1 MVAAGPPRARSHPRR
16 AIVGAVEA
24 ECTIGVDVG
33 GTKIDVGVV
42 ERDGTIVRSERRP
55 TPVESTEALLT
66 GLAAAVESVRDETV
80 AAVGIGI
87 PSTIDQRAGTAV
99 FSVNIP
105 LAGIDV
111 RGWATETFGLPA
123 AIDNDANCAA
133 LAEWRAGAGRGTT
146 DMVMITLG
154 TGIGG
159 GLILGGR
166 LYRGWIGAGA
176 ELGHMVVDGGGAPC
190 QGHCTGLGH
199 LEGLSSGRAVDA
211 AAERLLGAGS
221 GTPELVAAAR
231 GGDERALDAI
241 ESAGRWLGVGIASI
255 VNLLNP
261 ELVVIGGG
269 FGEAFDLLIGPAREV
284 LARDGVVPARDVVRI
299 VPAELGSD
307 AGLIGAALV
316 GFEALDAAGVP
327 AAHS

>member
-1 MVAAGPPRARSHPRR
+1 VTGGELSSAPM
-16 AIVGAVEA
+16 A
-24 ECTIGVDVG
+24 EERTIGVDVG
-33 GTKIDVGVV
+33 GTKIVVGVV
-42 ERDGTIVRSERRP
+42 ERDGTLVRVERRP
-55 TPVESTEALLT
+55 TPVESTDALLA
-66 GLAAAVESVRDETV
+66 GLAEAVASVRDDSV

-87 PSTIDQRAGTAV
+87 PSAIDQRSGTAV

-105 LAGIDV
+105 LADVDV
-111 RGWATETFGLPA
+111 RTWAAETFGLPA

-133 LAEWRAGAGRGTT
+133 LAEWQAGAGRGTT
-146 DMVMITLG
+146 DMIMITLG

-176 ELGHMVVDGGGAPC
+176 ELGHIVVDADGAAC
-190 QGHCTGLGH
+190 QGHCKGRGH
-199 LEGLSSGRAVDA
+199 LEALASGRAVDA
-211 AAERLLGAGS
+211 
-221 GTPELVAAAR
+221 VAARILGPGADTPQLVVAAS
-231 GGDERALDAI
+231 GGDEAALEALAT
-241 ESAGRWLGVGIASI
+241 AGRWLGAGIASL

-261 ELVVIGGG
+261 ELIVVGGG

-299 VPAELGSD
+299 VPAELGAD

-316 GFEALDAAGVP
+316 GFEALGAAGV
-327 AAHS
+327 AVARG

>member
-1 MVAAGPPRARSHPRR
+1 MS
-16 AIVGAVEA
+16 A
-24 ECTIGVDVG
+24 ERTIGVDVG
-33 GTKIDVGVV
+33 GTKIVVGLV
-42 ERDGTIVRSERRP
+42 ERDGTIARMERRP
-55 TPVESTEALLT
+55 TRVESTRSVLE
-66 GLAAAVESVRDETV
+66 GIGDAVDAIRDDSV

-87 PSTIDQRAGTAV
+87 PSAIDQRTGTAV

-111 RGWATETFGLPA
+111 RSWAAERFGLPA

-146 DMVMITLG
+146 DMIMITLG

-159 GLILGGR
+159 GLILGGH

-176 ELGHMVVDGGGAPC
+176 ELGHIVVDGNGPAC
-190 QGHCTGLGH
+190 QGNCTGRGH
-199 LEGLSSGRAVDA
+199 LERVASGRAVDA
-211 AAERLLGAGS
+211 AAERLLGPGA

-231 GGDERALDAI
+231 EGNEAAGEAI
-241 ESAGRWLGVGIASI
+241 AEAGRWLGIGIASL
-255 VNLLNP
+255 VSLLNP

-269 FGEAFDLLIGPAREV
+269 FGEAFDLLIDPIREMV
-284 LARDGVVPARDVVRI
+284 ARDGVAPARDVVRI
-299 VPAELGSD
+299 LPAELGPD

-316 GFEALDAAGVP
+316 GFEALGAAGVP
-327 AAHS
+327 AARG

>member
-1 MVAAGPPRARSHPRR
+1 MAGER
-16 AIVGAVEA
+16 
-24 ECTIGVDVG
+24 TIGVDVG
-33 GTKIDVGVV
+33 GTKIVVGVV
-42 ERDGTIVRSERRP
+42 ERDGTIVRVERRP
-55 TPVESTEALLT
+55 TPVDSTESLLA
-66 GLAAAVESVRDETV
+66 GLADAVESVRDESV

-87 PSTIDQRAGTAV
+87 PSAIDQRSGTAV

-105 LAGIDV
+105 LADVDV
-111 RGWATETFGLPA
+111 REWAADTFGLPA

-159 GLILGGR
+159 GLILGGK

-176 ELGHMVVDGGGAPC
+176 ELGHIVVDGDDDSPC
-190 QGHCTGLGH
+190 QGNCTGHGH
-199 LEGLSSGRAVDA
+199 LEALASGRAVDIV
-211 AAERLLGAGS
+211 AERLLGPGA
-221 GTPELVAAAR
+221 GTPQLVAAAR
-231 GGDERALDAI
+231 NGNDAAREALEA
-241 ESAGRWLGVGIASI
+241 AGRWLGTGIASI

-269 FGEAFDLLIGPAREV
+269 FGEAFDLLIGPLREV
-284 LARDGVVPARDVVRI
+284 LARDGVAPARDVVRV

-316 GFEALDAAGVP
+316 GFEALGAAGEAV
-327 AAHS
+327 ARG

>member
-1 MVAAGPPRARSHPRR
+1 MAGER
-16 AIVGAVEA
+16 
-24 ECTIGVDVG
+24 TIGVDVG
-33 GTKIDVGVV
+33 GTKIVVGVV
-42 ERDGTIVRSERRP
+42 ERDGTIVRVERRP
-55 TPVESTEALLT
+55 TPVDSTESLLA
-66 GLAAAVESVRDETV
+66 GLADAVESVQDESV

-87 PSTIDQRAGTAV
+87 PSAIDQRSGTAV

-105 LAGIDV
+105 LAGFDV
-111 RGWATETFGLPA
+111 REWAADTFGLPA

-133 LAEWRAGAGRGTT
+133 LAEWHAGAGRGTT

-166 LYRGWIGAGA
+166 IYRGWIGAGA
-176 ELGHMVVDGGGAPC
+176 ELGHIVVDGDDDSPC
-190 QGHCTGLGH
+190 QGNCTGHGH
-199 LEGLSSGRAVDA
+199 LEAIASGRAVDLV
-211 AAERLLGAGS
+211 AERLLGPGAR
-221 GTPELVAAAR
+221 TPELVSAARNGNAAAR
-231 GGDERALDAI
+231 EALAD
-241 ESAGRWLGVGIASI
+241 AGRWLGTGIASI

-269 FGEAFDLLIGPAREV
+269 FGEAFDLLIGSAREV

-316 GFEALDAAGVP
+316 GFEALGAGVIV
-327 AAHS
+327 ARG

>member
-1 MVAAGPPRARSHPRR
+1 MT
-16 AIVGAVEA
+16 VER
-24 ECTIGVDVG
+24 TIGVDVG
-33 GTKIDVGVV
+33 GTKIVVGVV
-42 ERDGTIVRSERRP
+42 ERDGTIVRVERRP
-55 TPVESTEALLT
+55 TPVESTDALLA
-66 GLAAAVESVRDETV
+66 GLAAAVESVLDDGV

-87 PSTIDQRAGTAV
+87 PSAIDQRTGTAV

-105 LAGIDV
+105 LADV
-111 RGWATETFGLPA
+111 DIRAWAADTFDLPA

-176 ELGHMVVDGGGAPC
+176 ELGHIVVDANGPPC
-190 QGHCTGLGH
+190 QGYCEGRGH
-199 LEGLSSGRAVDA
+199 LEALASGRAVDA
-211 AAERLLGAGS
+211 VAERLLGPGAE
-221 GTPELVAAAR
+221 TPQLVAAAR
-231 GGDERALDAI
+231 EGNEQALEALAT
-241 ESAGRWLGVGIASI
+241 AGRWLGVGIASI

-261 ELVVIGGG
+261 ELIVVGGG
-269 FGEAFDLLIGPAREV
+269 FGEAFDLLVGPAQEV

-299 VPAELGSD
+299 VPAELGAD

-316 GFEALDAAGVP
+316 GFEALGAAGV
-327 AAHS
+327 AVARG

>member
-1 MVAAGPPRARSHPRR
+1 MDAERA
-16 AIVGAVEA
+16 
-24 ECTIGVDVG
+24 IGVDVG
-33 GTKIDVGVV
+33 GTKIVVGVV
-42 ERDGTIVRSERRP
+42 ERDGTIVRRDRRP
-55 TPVESTEALLT
+55 TPVESSESLLAEI
-66 GLAAAVESVRDETV
+66 AAAVDSVRDDAV
-80 AAVGIGI
+80 GAVGIGI
-87 PSTIDQRAGTAV
+87 PSTIDQRSGTAV

-105 LAGIDV
+105 LAGLDV
-111 RGWATETFGLPA
+111 RAWASETFGLPA

-133 LAEWRAGAGRGTT
+133 LAEWRAGAGRGTA

-176 ELGHMVVDGGGAPC
+176 ELGHIVVDGDGAVC

-199 LEGLSSGRAVDA
+199 LEGLASGRALDV
-211 AAERLLGAGS
+211 AAERLLGPGA
-221 GTPELVAAAR
+221 TAPALVAAAR
-231 GGDERALDAI
+231 QGDGPALDAVA
-241 ESAGRWLGVGIASI
+241 SAGRWLGAAIASV

-316 GFEALDAAGVP
+316 GFEAFDEARVP
-327 AAHS
+327 AAHG

>member
-1 MVAAGPPRARSHPRR
+1 M
-16 AIVGAVEA
+16 EA
-24 ECTIGVDVG
+24 ERTIGVDVG

-55 TPVESTEALLT
+55 TPVESTEALLAA
-66 GLAAAVESVRDETV
+66 LAGAVEAVRDDSV
-80 AAVGIGI
+80 GAVGIGI

-105 LAGIDV
+105 LAGVDV
-111 RGWATETFGLPA
+111 RGWATETLGLPA
-123 AIDNDANCAA
+123 VIDNDANCAA
-133 LAEWRAGAGRGTT
+133 LAEWRAGAGRGTA

-166 LYRGWIGAGA
+166 LYRGSIGAGA
-176 ELGHMVVDGGGAPC
+176 ELGHIVVDGLGSEPC
-190 QGHCTGLGH
+190 QGFCTGRGH
-199 LEGLSSGRAVDA
+199 LESLASGHAVGLV
-211 AAERLLGAGS
+211 AERLLGPGA

-231 GGDERALDAI
+231 GGSEPALEALGT
-241 ESAGRWLGVGIASI
+241 AGRWLGTAMATV

-261 ELVVIGGG
+261 ELIVIGGG

-299 VPAELGSD
+299 VPAELGSE

-327 AAHS
+327 AGRS

>member
-1 MVAAGPPRARSHPRR
+1 MAAERA
-16 AIVGAVEA
+16 
-24 ECTIGVDVG
+24 IGVDVG
-33 GTKIDVGVV
+33 GTKIVAGLV
-42 ERDGTIVRSERRP
+42 ERDGTVVRVERRP
-55 TPVESTEALLT
+55 TPVESTDALLA
-66 GLAAAVESVRDETV
+66 GLAAAVESVRDESA

-105 LAGIDV
+105 LAEVDV
-111 RGWATETFGLPA
+111 RRWAGEAFGMPA

-176 ELGHMVVDGGGAPC
+176 ELGHIVVDGLEGEPC
-190 QGHCTGLGH
+190 QGFCTGRGH
-199 LEGLSSGRAVDA
+199 LESLASGRAVDQI
-211 AAERLLGAGS
+211 AERLLGPGA
-221 GTPELVAAAR
+221 GTPELAAAAR
-231 GGDERALDAI
+231 GGNEAASETLAA
-241 ESAGRWLGVGIASI
+241 AGRWLGTAIATV

-261 ELVVIGGG
+261 ELIVVGGG
-269 FGEAFDLLIGPAREV
+269 FGEAFDLLIGPARDV
-284 LARDGVVPARDVVRI
+284 LARDGVVPAREVVRI
-299 VPAELGSD
+299 IPAELGSD

-316 GFEALDAAGVP
+316 GFEALDAAVAP
-327 AAHS
+327 AAAG

>member
-1 MVAAGPPRARSHPRR
+1 MAGER
-16 AIVGAVEA
+16 
-24 ECTIGVDVG
+24 TIGVDVG
-33 GTKIDVGVV
+33 GTKIVVGVV
-42 ERDGTIVRSERRP
+42 ERDGTVVRVERRP
-55 TPVESTEALLT
+55 TPVDSTDSLLA
-66 GLAAAVESVRDETV
+66 GLAAAVASVRDESV

-87 PSTIDQRAGTAV
+87 PSAIDQRSGTAV

-105 LAGIDV
+105 LAGVDV
-111 RGWATETFGLPA
+111 RTWAAETFGLPA

-146 DMVMITLG
+146 DMAMITLG

-159 GLILGGR
+159 GLILGGK

-176 ELGHMVVDGGGAPC
+176 ELGHIVVDGGDGAVC
-190 QGHCTGLGH
+190 QGYCTGHGH
-199 LEGLSSGRAVDA
+199 LEALASGRAVDA
-211 AAERLLGAGS
+211 VAERLLGAGAD
-221 GTPELVAAAR
+221 TPKLAAAAR
-231 GGDERALDAI
+231 NGDAAAREALA
-241 ESAGRWLGVGIASI
+241 SAGRWLGAGIASI

-269 FGEAFDLLIGPAREV
+269 FGEAFELLIGPAREV

-316 GFEALDAAGVP
+316 GFEALGAAGV
-327 AAHS
+327 AVARG

>member
-1 MVAAGPPRARSHPRR
+1 MVVAM
-16 AIVGAVEA
+16 GAETTV
-24 ECTIGVDVG
+24 GVDVG
-33 GTKIDVGVV
+33 GTKIVVGVV
-42 ERDGTIVRSERRP
+42 ERDGTIVRSERIP
-55 TPVESTEALLT
+55 TPVESTDGLLT
-66 GLAAAVESVRDETV
+66 ALRDAVESVRDETV
-80 AAVGIGI
+80 GALGIGI
-87 PSTIDQRAGTAV
+87 PSTIDQRSGTAV

-105 LAGIDV
+105 LAGVDV
-111 RGWATETFGLPA
+111 RGWASDTFGLPA
-123 AIDNDANCAA
+123 AVDNDANCAA

-159 GLILGGR
+159 GLILGGS

-176 ELGHMVVDGGGAPC
+176 ELGHIVVDGDGAPC
-190 QGHCTGLGH
+190 QGHCTGRGH

-211 AAERLLGAGS
+211 AAERLLGAGT
-221 GTPELVAAAR
+221 GTRELVAAAR
-231 GGDERALDAI
+231 RGDRAALEAI
-241 ESAGRWLGVGIASI
+241 ASAGRWLGVGIASI

-261 ELVVIGGG
+261 ELVVVGGG

-284 LARDGVVPARDVVRI
+284 LARDGVAPARDVVRI
-299 VPAELGSD
+299 VPAELGGD

-327 AAHS
+327 AARA

>member
-1 MVAAGPPRARSHPRR
+1 VTGGELSSRAMAAAR
-16 AIVGAVEA
+16 
-24 ECTIGVDVG
+24 TIGVDVG
-33 GTKIDVGVV
+33 GTKIVVGVV
-42 ERDGTIVRSERRP
+42 ERDGTVVRVERRP
-55 TPVESTEALLT
+55 TPVDSTESLLA
-66 GLAAAVESVRDETV
+66 GLAAAVESVRDESV

-87 PSTIDQRAGTAV
+87 PSAIDQRSGTAV

-105 LAGIDV
+105 LAGLDV
-111 RGWATETFGLPA
+111 REWAAETFGLPA

-159 GLILGGR
+159 GLILGGK

-176 ELGHMVVDGGGAPC
+176 ELGHIVVDGGDGALC
-190 QGHCTGLGH
+190 QGHCTGHGH
-199 LEGLSSGRAVDA
+199 LEALASGRAVDA
-211 AAERLLGAGS
+211 VAERLLGPGAD
-221 GTPELVAAAR
+221 TPRLVAAAR
-231 GGDERALDAI
+231 DGDDAAREALAA
-241 ESAGRWLGVGIASI
+241 AGRWLGAGIATI

-261 ELVVIGGG
+261 ELIVIGGG
-269 FGEAFDLLIGPAREV
+269 FGEAFDLLIDPAREV
-284 LARDGVVPARDVVRI
+284 LARDGVVPAREVVRI

-316 GFEALDAAGVP
+316 GFEALGAAGV
-327 AAHS
+327 AVARG